1 MAFLLLSLFFKPMQ
15 TITAHIGTN
24 PYQTTI
30 TNSRHTIIADENEDR
45 GGMDLGP
52 NPGELLMMSLASC
65 TAITLRMYAD
75 RKKWDITTID
85 VQVTIERLQEK
96 TILTRSISVTGTI
109 GQDEKERLVTIAN
122 ACPMHQTLT
131 HPIEINTNLL

>member
-1 MAFLLLSLFFKPMQ
+1 MQ
-15 TITAHIGTN
+15 TITAHIGSN
-24 PYQTTI
+24 RYQTTL
-30 TNSRHTIIADENEDR
+30 TNSRHTVIADENEER

-52 NPGELLMMSLASC
+52 NPSELLMMSLASC

-75 RKKWDITTID
+75 RKKWDITSID
-85 VQVTIERLQEK
+85 IHVTMERLQEK

-109 GQDEKERLVTIAN
+109 DQAEKDRLVTIAN

>member
-1 MAFLLLSLFFKPMQ
+1 ML
-15 TITAHIGTN
+15 TINAHIGTDH
-24 PYQTTI
+24 YQTTLS
-30 TNSRHTIIADENEDR
+30 NSRHNVIADEAEER

-52 NPGELLMMSLASC
+52 NPSELLMMSLASC

-85 VQVTIERLQEK
+85 VQVTMEK
-96 TILTRSISVTGTI
+96 VQDKTLLTRSISVTGTI
-109 GQDEKERLVTIAN
+109 GQAEKERLVTIAN

-131 HPIEINTNLL
+131 HPIEINTHLL